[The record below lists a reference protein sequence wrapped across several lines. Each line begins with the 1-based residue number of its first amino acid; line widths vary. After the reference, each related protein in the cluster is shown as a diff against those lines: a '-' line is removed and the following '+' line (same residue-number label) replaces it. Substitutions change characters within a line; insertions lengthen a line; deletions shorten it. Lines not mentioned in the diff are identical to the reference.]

1 MHLLLGGAAMLCFGI
16 WRGEAETVLNKAIR
30 LVSGV
35 CGNWIRNRPDIS
47 QILSRFRGWLQAGA
61 ALLANLHLPNFLKGG
76 IYQGKHKGCLRAGT
90 ELLFLPCSFRGMS
103 DRSVS
108 VGGRIVKIQLF
119 ILYHRLPYSARCAAR
134 DGLSADFCALSGGFR
149 NCCTRYRAKKLSARK
164 LKPLTFIK
172 YGVLVIMVILLPA
185 LVANDVGMGEPFF
198 CKYLCPQGVLEGALP
213 LAAAD
218 EGIRAALGVLFSWK
232 LAVLLSVI
240 VLSVLFYRPFCK
252 WLCPLGAF
260 YALLNKVS
268 LIGMKVDGHKCVSC
282 GKCAKACRMDVDV
295 TKTPDHTE
303 CIRCGMCV
311 KACPVEAVSFRC
323 GFAKK
328 TENKKK

>member
-1 MHLLLGGAAMLCFGI
+1 MD
-16 WRGEAETVLNKAIR
+16 KK
-30 LVSGV
+30 
-35 CGNWIRNRPDIS
+35 RPDIS

-76 IYQGKHKGCLRAGT
+76 IYQGNTKAVCVPGLNCYSCPAASGACPIGAFQSVAGSSKFSFSYYIT
-90 ELLFLPCSFRGMS
+90 GFLILLGVLLGRFICGFLCPFGWFQELLH
-103 DRSVS
+103 
-108 VGGRIVKIQLF
+108 KI
-119 ILYHRLPYSARCAAR
+119 P
-134 DGLSADFCALSGGFR
+134 G
-149 NCCTRYRAKKLSARK
+149 KKLSARK

-260 YALLNKVS
+260 YALLNKIS

-328 TENKKK
+328 TEKQKEII